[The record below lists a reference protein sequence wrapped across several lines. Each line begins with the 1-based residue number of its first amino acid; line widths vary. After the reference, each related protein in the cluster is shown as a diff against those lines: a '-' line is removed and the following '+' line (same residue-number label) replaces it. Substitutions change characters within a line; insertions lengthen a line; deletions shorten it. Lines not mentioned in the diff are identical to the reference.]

1 MAHPKEEKCDFCS
14 IKFKNMEYL
23 DKHMEMLHQE
33 TPHLRMERHF
43 TTFQSRENQTLKN
56 SKIKK
61 ENSSKIFDCSE
72 CGLVFSMKSDY
83 STHIKKIPYIQ
94 YQ

>member
-1 MAHPKEEKCDFCS
+1 
-14 IKFKNMEYL
+14 MEYL

-43 TTFQSRENQTLKN
+43 TTFQSRENQTVEN

-61 ENSSKIFDCSE
+61 ENICKIFDCSE
-72 CGLVFSMKSDY
+72 CGLVFSMESDY
-83 STHIKKIPYIQ
+83 STHIKNTIHQIPIEIKKKYLVIQ
-94 YQ
+94 